1 VTCRLKAND
10 EFSGI
15 ALLPIFPLCRR
26 RGAVRFGEPDELGC
40 QQRKVL
46 MRLLHYVAT
55 ILIASLSS
63 AVPTTAATLP
73 GTVLVLNRSIPYT
86 EYFGKVLASF
96 QSTLKAGSDIPIT
109 IYSEQLEYNHFKGPE
124 YEKLLYTFIKE
135 KFRSTPIGVI
145 VADGFDALQFA
156 VRLRTELD
164 PAIPIVFSNI
174 DAGTAAELSFLSNV
188 TGTLIKRPVFQA
200 LITAKALVPGL
211 KRIAVVGDP
220 LEQQTYRRHYK
231 KEILGIDKDVEVI
244 DLTGL
249 PMSELRKRVA
259 TLPEDAAI
267 FYTTFSSDGAP
278 SSSNEGLALVSEA
291 ANRPIVIDQE
301 TRLGHG
307 GTGGF
312 LLQAAPIGEAT
323 ARILLRLFN
332 GESASTIP
340 VVAGEFVKPVFD
352 WRELK
357 QWKIPEDNLPSG
369 SEIRFREHDAWQ
381 QFRLQIIAIS
391 TAILLQAALISWLV
405 YEIGRR
411 RRAEIQSRGAIAE
424 MTHMNRRAAAGQLS
438 ASLTHEVNQPL
449 TGMVAGA
456 SAALRWLRA
465 AKPNVEMAES
475 ALEEVVAAGH
485 RAGDIVASVRA
496 MFKRDAPQK
505 VSTDINQTIRTVLSI
520 VSVELQK
527 HGVELQTQL
536 NDHLP
541 TVHGDKVQLQQV
553 VLNLVMNGIEA
564 MQSVWPRVLK
574 VQTDQPK
581 AGIVRVSIEDTGTGI
596 DPSNLDRIFKPL
608 FTTKATGMGMGLSIC
623 RSIIESHGGRIW
635 VPPADRGSIFHFEL
649 PINTARESGDI
660 VRPMDRF

>member
-1 VTCRLKAND
+1 MYRAINQYFRHTVAREPGPSASSPRWRCRQ
-10 EFSGI
+10 
-15 ALLPIFPLCRR
+15 R
-26 RGAVRFGEPDELGC
+26 EL
-40 QQRKVL
+40 L
-46 MRLLHYVAT
+46 MRHLLLSAT
-55 ILIASLSS
+55 ILVACLSS

-124 YEKLLYTFIKE
+124 YENLLYTFIKE

-174 DAGTAAELSFLSNV
+174 DDGTAAELRFLSNV
-188 TGTLIKRPVFQA
+188 TGTTIRRPVSDA
-200 LITAKALVPGL
+200 LITARALVPGL

-220 LEQQTYRRHYK
+220 LEDQTYRRHYK
-231 KEILGIDKDVEVI
+231 KEFLAIDKDVEVI

-249 PMSELRKRVA
+249 PMNELRKQVA
-259 TLPEDAAI
+259 TLPEDTAI
-267 FYTTFSSDGAP
+267 FYTTFGSSGAGY
-278 SSSNEGLALVSEA
+278 SSNDGLALVAEV

-312 LLQAAPIGEAT
+312 LVQAAPIGEAT

-352 WRELK
+352 WRMLK

-381 QFRLQIIAIS
+381 QYRPQIIAVF
-391 TAILLQAALISWLV
+391 AALLLQAALISWLV

-411 RRAEIQSRGAIAE
+411 QRAEIQSRSAMAE
-424 MTHMNRRAAAGQLS
+424 LTHMNRRVAAGQLS
-438 ASLTHEVNQPL
+438 ASLTHEVIQPL
-449 TGMVAGA
+449 TGMMAGA

-465 AKPNVEMAES
+465 DKPNVEKAEA
-475 ALEEVVAAGH
+475 ALEAIAAAGH
-485 RAGDIVASVRA
+485 RACDIVASVRA
-496 MFKRDAPQK
+496 MFKKEVPQK
-505 VSTDINQTIRTVLSI
+505 VPTDINQIIGSVLSI
-520 VSVELQK
+520 VRVELQK

-536 NDHLP
+536 NERLP
-541 TVHGDKVQLQQV
+541 TVQGDKVQLQQV
-553 VLNLVMNGIEA
+553 VLNLIMNSIEA

-581 AGIVRVSIEDTGTGI
+581 AGIVRVSIEDTGIGI
-596 DPSNLDRIFKPL
+596 DPSKLDQIFKPL

-623 RSIIESHGGRIW
+623 NSIVESHGGRLW
-635 VPPADRGSIFHFEL
+635 ASPAVNRGSIFQFEL
-649 PINTARESGDI
+649 PINAA
-660 VRPMDRF
+660 

>member
-1 VTCRLKAND
+1 
-10 EFSGI
+10 
-15 ALLPIFPLCRR
+15 
-26 RGAVRFGEPDELGC
+26 
-40 QQRKVL
+40 
-46 MRLLHYVAT
+46 
-55 ILIASLSS
+55 LIASLSA
-63 AVPTTAATLP
+63 AVPTIAASLP

-86 EYFGKVLASF
+86 EYFGKVFASL

-109 IYSEQLEYNHFKGPE
+109 IYSQQLEYNHFKGPE
-124 YEKLLYTFIKE
+124 YETLLHAFIKE

-164 PAIPIVFSNI
+164 PEIPIVFSNI
-174 DAGTAAELSFLSNV
+174 DDDTAAELKFLSNV
-188 TGTLIKRPVFQA
+188 TGTTIQRPLSHA
-200 LITAKALVPGL
+200 LVTAKALVPGL
-211 KRIAVVGDP
+211 KRIAVVGDA

-231 KEILGIDKDVEVI
+231 RELLAITQDVEFI
-244 DLTGL
+244 DFTGL
-249 PMSELRKRVA
+249 PMIELRRRVA

-267 FYTTFSSDGAP
+267 FYTTFSSSGARY
-278 SSSNEGLALVSEA
+278 SSNEGLALVAEA

-357 QWKIPEDNLPSG
+357 HWKIPEDNLPSG
-369 SEIRFREHDAWQ
+369 SEIRFREYDAWQ
-381 QFRLQIIAIS
+381 QYRPRIIAIS
-391 TAILLQAALISWLV
+391 AALLLQAALISWLM

-411 RRAEIQSRGAIAE
+411 QRAEIQSRSAMAE
-424 MTHMNRRAAAGQLS
+424 LTHMNRRAAAGQLS
-438 ASLTHEVNQPL
+438 ASLTHEVIQPL

-465 AKPNVEMAES
+465 DKPNIEKAEA
-475 ALEEVVAAGH
+475 ALEAIAAAGR
-485 RAGDIVASVRA
+485 RACDIVASVRA
-496 MFKRDAPQK
+496 MFKKEAPQK
-505 VSTDINQTIRTVLSI
+505 VSTDINQIIGSVLSI
-520 VSVELQK
+520 VRIELQK
-527 HGVELQTQL
+527 HGVDLQTQL
-536 NDHLP
+536 SEHLP
-541 TVHGDKVQLQQV
+541 TVQGDKVQLQQV

-581 AGIVRVSIEDTGTGI
+581 AGIVRVSIEDTGIGI
-596 DPSNLDRIFKPL
+596 DPSNLDKIFKPL
-608 FTTKATGMGMGLSIC
+608 FTSKATGMGMGLSIC
-623 RSIIESHGGRIW
+623 QSIIESHGGRIW
-635 VPPADRGSIFHFEL
+635 ASAAVNRGSIFQFEL
-649 PINTARESGDI
+649 PINTAPGGPRNAASY
-660 VRPMDRF
+660 

>member
-1 VTCRLKAND
+1 MTNSPVSRHYPSFRHTVA
-10 EFSGI
+10 
-15 ALLPIFPLCRR
+15 
-26 RGAVRFGEPDELGC
+26 GEACASARPTRCGGRE
-40 QQRKVL
+40 RKFL
-46 MRLLHYVAT
+46 ARLLLGVAT
-55 ILIASLSS
+55 ILFASLSS
-63 AVPTTAATLP
+63 AAPTTSAPLP

-124 YEKLLYTFIKE
+124 YENILRTFIKE

-156 VRLRTELD
+156 LRLRPELD

-174 DAGTAAELSFLSNV
+174 DDATAADLRFPSNV
-188 TGTLIKRPVFQA
+188 TGTTIQRPISYA
-200 LITAKALVPGL
+200 LVTGKALVPGL

-220 LEQQTYRRHYK
+220 LEEQTYRRHYK
-231 KEILGIDKDVEVI
+231 KELPVITEEVEFI

-259 TLPEDAAI
+259 ALPEDAAI
-267 FYTTFSSDGAP
+267 FYTTFSSSGAP
-278 SSSNEGLALVSEA
+278 SSANEGLALVAEA
-291 ANRPIVIDQE
+291 ANRPIIIDQE

-357 QWKIPEDNLPSG
+357 QWRIPEDNLPSG
-369 SEIRFREHDAWQ
+369 SEVRFREYDVW
-381 QFRLQIIAIS
+381 LQYRPWIITIS
-391 TAILLQAALISWLV
+391 AAVLLQAALISLLL

-411 RRAEIQSRGAIAE
+411 HRAEFQSRSAMAE
-424 MTHMNRRAAAGQLS
+424 LTHMNRRAAAGLLS

-449 TGMVAGA
+449 AAMVAMAG
-456 SAALRWLRA
+456 AALRWLRA
-465 AKPNVEMAES
+465 EKPNIERAEA
-475 ALEEVVAAGH
+475 ALENIVAAGN
-485 RAGDIVASVRA
+485 RAGDIVTSVRA
-496 MFKRDAPQK
+496 MFKKQAPQN
-505 VSTDINQTIRTVLSI
+505 VSADINLIVRSVLSI
-520 VSVELQK
+520 MRVELQK
-527 HGVELQTQL
+527 HGVVLQTQL
-536 NDHLP
+536 NEQLP
-541 TVHGDKVQLQQV
+541 TVQGDKVQLQQV

-564 MQSVWPRVLK
+564 MQSVSPRVLK
-574 VQTDQPK
+574 VRTDQPK
-581 AGIVRVSIEDTGTGI
+581 AGIVRVSIEDTGTGM
-596 DPSNLDRIFKPL
+596 DPANLDQIFKPL
-608 FTTKATGMGMGLSIC
+608 FTTKSTGMGVGLSIC
-623 RSIIESHGGRIW
+623 QSIIESHGGRIRA
-635 VPPADRGSIFHFEL
+635 VPAVHRGLILQFEL
-649 PINTARESGDI
+649 PIR
-660 VRPMDRF
+660 